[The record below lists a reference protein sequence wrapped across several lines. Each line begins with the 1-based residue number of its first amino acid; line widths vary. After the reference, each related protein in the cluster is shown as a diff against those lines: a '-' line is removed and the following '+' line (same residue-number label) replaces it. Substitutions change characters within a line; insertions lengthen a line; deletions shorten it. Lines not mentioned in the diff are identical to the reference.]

1 MVTDL
6 FILIKEVHVL
16 KAKRILILISCVL
29 IFASTVYAADLVVT
43 NQTKYYASAAEKI
56 KTSKYNYGTLNIT
69 SGPIRMRDSIYAFFC
84 CATDNNFKS
93 QTGTFEYPTS
103 KQLFYNPFDY
113 STFCNKKYLI
123 YAKVVPYSYSSVI
136 TVQGDFTP

>member
-1 MVTDL
+1 MTDL

-93 QTGTFEYPTS
+93 
-103 KQLFYNPFDY
+103 
-113 STFCNKKYLI
+113 
-123 YAKVVPYSYSSVI
+123 
-136 TVQGDFTP
+136 